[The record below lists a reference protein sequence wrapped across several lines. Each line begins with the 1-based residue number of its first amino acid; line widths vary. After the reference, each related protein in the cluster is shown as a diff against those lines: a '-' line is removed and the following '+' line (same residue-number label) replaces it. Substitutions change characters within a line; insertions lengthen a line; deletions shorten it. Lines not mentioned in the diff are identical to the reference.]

1 MKNVLIT
8 SAGKRV
14 VLVNI
19 FQKTIQ
25 ELHFDAKV
33 FTVDLRP
40 EMAPACVMS
49 DGSFPVPRCTE
60 ESYIDS
66 LMDICKNHNVGVII
80 PTIDTELMALA
91 KSRQRFLQSGV
102 NVVVSDEAFIIK
114 CRDKRHTAVF
124 FKELGIDIPKPI
136 NKKHKNTFRLF
147 SYHNEHNEHNH
158 KKNENNNE
166 PMEEMRVKTV
176 MLLSDGYDNDY
187 GTEEIVDEVKKITKG
202 QNLAFTLHTFGY
214 GEDYDSKL
222 MSKLAIIRDGSFF
235 AVENIDKI
243 QEYFVNA
250 LGGCMSIIYNQIKL
264 KIRMLKK
271 DYKIKKIFG
280 QDKLFQFELKD
291 DTFSFENLQIISGKE
306 YTYTFEVELPEI
318 IAINENIFEVVLIGD
333 NDEKYTE
340 FGKYKIVGGGFS
352 IADEEY
358 LKNKLYDTL
367 DEAIKLKEQNKI
379 EQMNIILN
387 KMKDWI
393 EKNYEGI
400 NKRQYIK
407 KLNEAM
413 GYLENN
419 HSFQS
424 IGRARITADIYE
436 NQLRRGGIYSN
447 KVQSHMIS
455 SLPKK

>member
-1 MKNVLIT
+1 MEYSKP
-8 SAGKRV
+8 
-14 VLVNI
+14 
-19 FQKTIQ
+19 Q
-25 ELHFDAKV
+25 E
-33 FTVDLRP
+33 TQ
-40 EMAPACVMS
+40 
-49 DGSFPVPRCTE
+49 
-60 ESYIDS
+60 
-66 LMDICKNHNVGVII
+66 N
-80 PTIDTELMALA
+80 
-91 KSRQRFLQSGV
+91 Q
-102 NVVVSDEAFIIK
+102 
-114 CRDKRHTAVF
+114 
-124 FKELGIDIPKPI
+124 I
-136 NKKHKNTFRLF
+136 NKKINISILQSQKLFNKNTAFVLSLTSPDKLEKDSNVDLLCVIDISGSMKGQKLNQIKLSLKSIISFMTPKDRLCIILF
-147 SYHNEHNEHNH
+147 NDNANIYLNLDFMTEETKKIYLEKIEKIKAHGGTNILSGLTKALEILKED

-318 IAINENIFEVVLIGD
+318 IAINENIFEVELIGD

>member
-1 MKNVLIT
+1 MEYSKP
-8 SAGKRV
+8 
-14 VLVNI
+14 
-19 FQKTIQ
+19 Q
-25 ELHFDAKV
+25 E
-33 FTVDLRP
+33 TQ
-40 EMAPACVMS
+40 
-49 DGSFPVPRCTE
+49 
-60 ESYIDS
+60 
-66 LMDICKNHNVGVII
+66 N
-80 PTIDTELMALA
+80 
-91 KSRQRFLQSGV
+91 Q
-102 NVVVSDEAFIIK
+102 
-114 CRDKRHTAVF
+114 
-124 FKELGIDIPKPI
+124 I
-136 NKKHKNTFRLF
+136 NKKINISILQSQKLFNKNTAFVISLTSPDKLEKDSNVDLLCVIDISGSMKGQKLTQIKLSLKSIISFMTPKDRLCIILF
-147 SYHNEHNEHNH
+147 NDNANIYLNLDFMTEETKKIYLEKIEKIKAHGGTNILSGLTKALEILKED

-187 GTEEIVDEVKKITKG
+187 STEEIVDEVKKITKG

-264 KIRMLKK
+264 KIKMLKK

-280 QDKLFQFELKD
+280 QDKLFQFELKED
-291 DTFSFENLQIISGKE
+291 NFSFENLQIISGKE

-318 IAINENIFEVVLIGD
+318 IAINENIFEVELIGD

-367 DEAIKLKEQNKI
+367 DEAVKLKEQKKI

-400 NKRQYIK
+400 NKSQYLK
-407 KLNEAM
+407 KLNESM
-413 GYLENN
+413 GYLKNDN
-419 HSFQS
+419 SFQS
-424 IGRARITADIYE
+424 IGRTRITADIYE
-436 NQLRRGGIYSN
+436 NQLRRGGIISN

>member
-1 MKNVLIT
+1 MEYSKP
-8 SAGKRV
+8 
-14 VLVNI
+14 
-19 FQKTIQ
+19 Q
-25 ELHFDAKV
+25 E
-33 FTVDLRP
+33 TQ
-40 EMAPACVMS
+40 
-49 DGSFPVPRCTE
+49 
-60 ESYIDS
+60 
-66 LMDICKNHNVGVII
+66 N
-80 PTIDTELMALA
+80 
-91 KSRQRFLQSGV
+91 Q
-102 NVVVSDEAFIIK
+102 
-114 CRDKRHTAVF
+114 
-124 FKELGIDIPKPI
+124 I
-136 NKKHKNTFRLF
+136 NKKINISILQSQKLFNKNTAFVISLTSPDKLEKDSNVDLLCVIDISGSMKGQKLTQIKLSLKSIISFMTPKDRLCIILF
-147 SYHNEHNEHNH
+147 NDNANIYLNLDFMTEETKKIYLEKIEKIKAHGGTNILSGLTKALEILKED

-187 GTEEIVDEVKKITKG
+187 STEEIVDEVKKITKG

-264 KIRMLKK
+264 KIKMLKK

-280 QDKLFQFELKD
+280 QDKLFQFELKED
-291 DTFSFENLQIISGKE
+291 NFSFENLQIISGKE

-318 IAINENIFEVVLIGD
+318 IAINENIFEVELIGD

-367 DEAIKLKEQNKI
+367 DEAVKLKEQKKI

-400 NKRQYIK
+400 NKSQYLK
-407 KLNEAM
+407 KLNESM
-413 GYLENN
+413 GYLKNDN
-419 HSFQS
+419 SFQS
-424 IGRARITADIYE
+424 IGRTRITADIYE

>member
-1 MKNVLIT
+1 MEYSKP
-8 SAGKRV
+8 
-14 VLVNI
+14 
-19 FQKTIQ
+19 Q
-25 ELHFDAKV
+25 E
-33 FTVDLRP
+33 TQ
-40 EMAPACVMS
+40 
-49 DGSFPVPRCTE
+49 
-60 ESYIDS
+60 
-66 LMDICKNHNVGVII
+66 N
-80 PTIDTELMALA
+80 
-91 KSRQRFLQSGV
+91 Q
-102 NVVVSDEAFIIK
+102 
-114 CRDKRHTAVF
+114 
-124 FKELGIDIPKPI
+124 I
-136 NKKHKNTFRLF
+136 NKKINISILQSQKLFNKNTAFVLSLTSPDKLEKDSNVDLLCVIDISGSMKGQKLNQIKLSLKSIISFMTPKDRLCIILF
-147 SYHNEHNEHNH
+147 NDNANIYLNLDFMTEETKKIYLEKIEKIKARGGTNILSGLTKALEILKED

-318 IAINENIFEVVLIGD
+318 IAIIFEVELIGD